1 MSRSSPRA
9 LLSILC
15 LLCLPALAQEVSVVR
30 IGVTTPGG
38 DTKGVSGVELRS
50 QLMKALTQHKVDK
63 KLKAQVQA
71 VALDAPPGGKA
82 IAEAREKNC
91 QFVLY
96 SQVRQLHDASK
107 FEPQNGTPGGFE
119 AVQVATVD
127 YQLRRAGDGASL
139 AIGIAESEGMVI
151 EREAV
156 MQAVVLVSGKVMA
169 DLRNGNHQPVAE
181 TVAAGTESTS
191 PAPGEVPART
201 SSLSCGWLPDNI
213 AHADAL
219 RGVCKYAITLPREMP
234 NFICQQETSRYESHD
249 RVPIDLITAT
259 IRYED
264 GNESYSDV
272 KVNGQASPGAV
283 GKAAGLWSSGQF
295 EANLLAI
302 FHTSNH
308 PVFQFS
314 GERRVGDHPAWVFT
328 YQIARQNE
336 PLWELQGEDQVAAP
350 PYDGEVW
357 VDQKTGAVLR
367 FRSTAKNLPQSF
379 PMQGAEI
386 VTDYDNVAFGDG
398 TAFVLPADST
408 ISTRNQGMEPT
419 RNLVQFRGCH
429 KFRARAR
436 IVVDVAEDTDNTS
449 NEAAVAE
456 SRKNEL
462 EQSETI
468 YAILREQAIREDAER
483 MAAEQRQE
491 LEYATIGAVWKMGA
505 LEKQRQRIAEQQHN
519 VDRQN
524 REPQNAG
531 QQSAGNTTASS
542 TAAASGT
549 PASETPSETL
559 FKVSVKLVPVSVV
572 VRDTKGNAVGNLG
585 KKDFLLFD
593 ERKPQPISSF
603 LLEKAERET
612 APPEPPNPALGAAS
626 ATGDRTPTP
635 VTENDVA
642 FVFDDLQTTFED
654 LANVI
659 TAAERHLS
667 ALRSEDRAAV
677 FTTSGQ
683 TGLDFTLDR
692 EKLRAVLKML
702 KPRSRVGADCP
713 SITYYM
719 ADLIVNQGDAG
730 ISALAA
736 DQTMRCAGVSK
747 QAAEGMAKA
756 KALEVVNIGRLESEQ
771 TLQALHDV
779 IKRTAAMPGRRNIVL
794 VSAGFLTVAPD
805 AQDREMSLIDQAL
818 RAGIVFNT
826 LDVQGTGPT
835 GISASN
841 SEDLV
846 GRGELDREEG
856 SARSEVLADLAYGT
870 GGIFF
875 HNNNDLREGF
885 RKTGD
890 IPEYIYLLGFSPQK
904 LDGKFHKLKVKV
916 TGAEKVSVQ
925 ARVGYYALKPVSA
938 Q

>member
-9 LLSILC
+9 LFTIIC
-15 LLCLPALAQEVSVVR
+15 LLCLPAFAQEVSVVR

-38 DTKGVSGVELRS
+38 GTKGVSSVELRS
-50 QLMKALTQHKVDK
+50 QLVKALNQHKVDK

-71 VALDAPPGGKA
+71 VALDASPGGKA

-96 SQVRQLHDASK
+96 SQVRQLQDANK
-107 FEPQNGTPGGFE
+107 FEPQNGTPGGFQ

-127 YQLRRAGDGASL
+127 YQLRRAVDGASMS
-139 AIGIAESEGMVI
+139 IGIAESEGMVI

-156 MQAVVLVSGKVMA
+156 MQAIELISGKVMA
-169 DLRNGNHQPVAE
+169 DLRNGNREPVVE
-181 TVAAGTESTS
+181 PIAAGAESSS
-191 PAPGEVPART
+191 PAPGEV
-201 SSLSCGWLPDNI
+201 SSSSSSFCGWLPGNI

-219 RGVCKYAITLPREMP
+219 RGVCEYAITLPREMP
-234 NFICQQETSRYESHD
+234 NFICQQETSRYEGHN

-272 KVNGQASPGAV
+272 RVNGRPSPGAV

-295 EANLLAI
+295 EANLRAI
-302 FHTSNH
+302 FHVSNH
-308 PVFQFS
+308 PAFGFS
-314 GERRVGDHPAWVFT
+314 GENRVGKHPAWVFA
-328 YQIARQNE
+328 YHIARQTE
-336 PLWELQGEDQVAAP
+336 PLWELQGEGQVAAP
-350 PYDGEVW
+350 PYDGELW

-367 FRSTAKNLPQSF
+367 FRSTAKNLPTGF
-379 PMQGAEI
+379 PMQSAEV
-386 VTDYDNVAFGDG
+386 VTDYDEVVFGDG

-408 ISTRNQGMEPT
+408 IAIKNEGTEPT
-419 RNLVQFRGCH
+419 RNLVQFRACH
-429 KFRARAR
+429 KFRAKAR
-436 IVVDVAEDTDNTS
+436 MVLNVAGDAGNKSSD
-449 NEAAVAE
+449 EAATAE
-456 SRKNEL
+456 SRKSEW
-462 EQSETI
+462 EQNETI

-483 MAAEQRQE
+483 LASEQAQE
-491 LEYATIGAVWKMGA
+491 LEYATIGAIWKMGA
-505 LEKQRQRIAEQQHN
+505 LEKQRQHIAEQQS
-519 VDRQN
+519 
-524 REPQNAG
+524 RELQNAG
-531 QQSAGNTTASS
+531 QPRANKTMPASD
-542 TAAASGT
+542 T
-549 PASETPSETL
+549 PAETI

-572 VRDTKGNAVGNLG
+572 VRDTKGHAIGNLG

-603 LLEKAERET
+603 LVETAEREL
-612 APPEPPNPALGAAS
+612 APSERAHPAPGAAPATS
-626 ATGDRTPTP
+626 ASPATAAEN
-635 VTENDVA
+635 ENDVA

-667 ALRSEDRAAV
+667 ALRPEDRAAV

-683 TGLDFTLDR
+683 VGLDFTRDR
-692 EKLRAVLKML
+692 EKLQSVLRML
-702 KPRSRVGADCP
+702 KPHSRVTSDCP

-719 ADLIVNQGDAG
+719 ADLIANRGDAG
-730 ISALAA
+730 ISALAV
-736 DQTMRCAGVSK
+736 DETMRCAGVNK
-747 QAAEGMAKA
+747 RAAESMAKA
-756 KALEVVNIGRLESEQ
+756 KALEVVNMGRLESEQ
-771 TLQALHDV
+771 TLQVLSDV
-779 IKRTAAMPGRRNIVL
+779 ITRAAAMPGRRSIVL
-794 VSAGFLTVAPD
+794 ISAGFLTAAPD
-805 AQDREMSLIDQAL
+805 AQDKEMSLVDQAV

-841 SEDLV
+841 SEDLE
-846 GRGELDREEG
+846 GRGALDREEG

-885 RKTGD
+885 RQTGD

-916 TGAEKVSVQ
+916 TGTEKVSVQ

>member
-1 MSRSSPRA
+1 MSRSCPRA

-15 LLCLPALAQEVSVVR
+15 LLCLPALAQEVPVVR
-30 IGVTTPGG
+30 IGVTLPKSAAS
-38 DTKGVSGVELRS
+38 DVSTAELRS
-50 QLMKALTQHKVDK
+50 QLMRALNQRKVDK
-63 KLKAQVQA
+63 KLRAQVQA
-71 VALDAPPGGKA
+71 VALDASPGGKA

-96 SQVRQLHDASK
+96 SEVRQLQDASK
-107 FEPQNGTPGGFE
+107 FEPQNGTPGGFQ
-119 AVQVATVD
+119 AVEVARVD

-139 AIGIAESEGMVI
+139 AIGIAESEAMISGRGAI
-151 EREAV
+151 L
-156 MQAVVLVSGKVMA
+156 QAVELISGKVMA
-169 DLRNGNHQPVAE
+169 DLRNANHEPVAE
-181 TVAAGTESTS
+181 PVAAGTESTS
-191 PAPGEVPART
+191 SAPDEAPAE
-201 SSLSCGWLPDNI
+201 SSSSFCGWLPNTI
-213 AHADAL
+213 GHAVAL
-219 RGVCKYAITLPREMP
+219 RGVCEYAITLPREMP
-234 NFICQQETSRYESHD
+234 NFICQQETSRYEGHN

-272 KVNGQASPGAV
+272 KVNGQSSPGAV

-295 EANLLAI
+295 EANLRAI
-302 FHTSNH
+302 FHLSNH

-314 GERRVGDHPAWVFT
+314 GENRVGDHAAWVFT
-328 YQIARQNE
+328 YQIAHQNE
-336 PLWELQGEDQVAAP
+336 PLWELEGEGQVAAP
-350 PYDGEVW
+350 PYEGEVW
-357 VDQKTGAVLR
+357 VDQKTSAVLR
-367 FRSTAKNLPQSF
+367 FRSTARNLPASF
-379 PMQGAEI
+379 PIQSAEI
-386 VTDYDNVAFGDG
+386 VTDYDNTAFGDG

-408 ISTRNQGMEPT
+408 IATKNQGMPTRNQ
-419 RNLVQFRGCH
+419 VQFRGCH

-436 IVVDVAEDTDNTS
+436 MVVNVAGDTDNKS
-449 NEAAVAE
+449 NEASAAE
-456 SRKNEL
+456 SRESEL
-462 EQSETI
+462 EQSNTI

-483 MAAEQRQE
+483 VAAEQKQE

-505 LEKQRQRIAEQQHN
+505 LEKQRQRIAE
-519 VDRQN
+519 RQN
-524 REPQNAG
+524 REPQNGA
-531 QQSAGNTTASS
+531 QQNANRTTPSS
-542 TAAASGT
+542 IAAASGT
-549 PASETPSETL
+549 PPSTTPASGTPAENI

-572 VRDTKGNAVGNLG
+572 VRDSNGRAVGNLG
-585 KKDFLLFD
+585 RKDFLLFD

-603 LLEKAERET
+603 LMEKAEREP
-612 APPEPPNPALGAAS
+612 APAQSGNPASDATS
-626 ATGDRTPTP
+626 ATNPGRSSTPEN
-635 VTENDVA
+635 ENDVA

-659 TAAERHLS
+659 AAAQRHLS
-667 ALRSEDRAAV
+667 ALRPEDRAAV

-683 TGLDFTLDR
+683 IGLDFTLDR
-692 EKLRAVLKML
+692 EKLQAVLKML
-702 KPRSRVGADCP
+702 KPHSRVTADCP

-719 ADLIVNQGDAG
+719 ADLIANQGDAG
-730 ISALAA
+730 ISALAV
-736 DQTMRCAGVSK
+736 DETMRCAGVSK
-747 QAAEGMAKA
+747 HAAESMAKA

-771 TLQALHDV
+771 TLQVLNDV
-779 IKRTAAMPGRRNIVL
+779 IRRTAAMPGRRNIVL

-805 AQDREMSLIDQAL
+805 AQDKEMSLINQAV

-841 SEDLV
+841 SEDLA

-875 HNNNDLREGF
+875 HNNNDLQEGF

-916 TGAEKVSVQ
+916 TGAERVSVQ
-925 ARVGYYALKPVSA
+925 ARVGYYALKPASA